1 MVASNITVTSKLKE
15 SENVCHHSG
24 ADCLKVC
31 HPQDLQFELLLLEI
45 WYSQIPTPCYVLL
58 MCWVIT
64 CLSSTMTCLLFCGAE
79 AQYWGGGAW
88 GRKDAFN
95 DEIPKW
101 LEVCIHCEKR
111 LFVNNLTRMISFV
124 CFCLQSCSWSVPWR
138 WCVFRRIACFC
149 SIWPGP
155 AKHVKCLQQEMLEG
169 GEKISPHST
178 ENAYTQICKVRQSKG
193 KDKRTCMYVLC
204 MLVNLNVWVNTSAK
218 DIFVRYHSIV
228 GGGVSLL
235 GAQRLKPT

>member
-1 MVASNITVTSKLKE
+1 M
-15 SENVCHHSG
+15 
-24 ADCLKVC
+24 
-31 HPQDLQFELLLLEI
+31 
-45 WYSQIPTPCYVLL
+45 LL

-101 LEVCIHCEKR
+101 LEVCIHDEKR
-111 LFVNNLTRMISFV
+111 SIVNILRGRNSFV

-169 GEKISPHST
+169 GEKISPHNT
-178 ENAYTQICKVRQSKG
+178 ENAYKRICKVRHGKG
-193 KDKRTCMYVLC
+193 KDKRTY
-204 MLVNLNVWVNTSAK
+204 LNVWVNIWGK
-218 DIFVRYHSIV
+218 DIIVRYHSFV

>member
-1 MVASNITVTSKLKE
+1 M
-15 SENVCHHSG
+15 
-24 ADCLKVC
+24 
-31 HPQDLQFELLLLEI
+31 
-45 WYSQIPTPCYVLL
+45 LL

-64 CLSSTMTCLLFCGAE
+64 CLSSTMTCLFFCGAE

-101 LEVCIHCEKR
+101 LEVCIHDEKR
-111 LFVNNLTRMISFV
+111 LIVNNLRGRNCFV

-169 GEKISPHST
+169 GEKISPHNT
-178 ENAYTQICKVRQSKG
+178 ENAYKRICKVRHGKG
-193 KDKRTCMYVLC
+193 KDKRTYLD
-204 MLVNLNVWVNTSAK
+204 VWVNIWGK
-218 DIFVRYHSIV
+218 DIVVRYHSVV

>member
-1 MVASNITVTSKLKE
+1 M
-15 SENVCHHSG
+15 
-24 ADCLKVC
+24 
-31 HPQDLQFELLLLEI
+31 
-45 WYSQIPTPCYVLL
+45 LL

-101 LEVCIHCEKR
+101 LEVCIHGEKR
-111 LFVNNLTRMISFV
+111 SIVNNLRGRNSFV

-169 GEKISPHST
+169 REKISPRST
-178 ENAYTQICKVRQSKG
+178 ENAYTQICKVRHSKG
-193 KDKRTCMYVLC
+193 KDKKTSLYVLC
-204 MLVNLNVWVNTSAK
+204 MFVNLDVWVNIWAK
-218 DIFVRYHSIV
+218 DIFVSCWWWCFSS
-228 GGGVSLL
+228 GCT
-235 GAQRLKPT
+235 KT

>member
-1 MVASNITVTSKLKE
+1 M
-15 SENVCHHSG
+15 
-24 ADCLKVC
+24 
-31 HPQDLQFELLLLEI
+31 
-45 WYSQIPTPCYVLL
+45 LL

-64 CLSSTMTCLLFCGAE
+64 CLSSTMTCLFFCGAE

-101 LEVCIHCEKR
+101 LEVCIHDEKR
-111 LFVNNLTRMISFV
+111 LIVNNLRGRNSFV

-169 GEKISPHST
+169 GERKYLHTAQRMRIYEFAQLDMAKAKTRERTWMCEWISEARILLWDITRLLVVVFLFWVH
-178 ENAYTQICKVRQSKG
+178 
-193 KDKRTCMYVLC
+193 KDLSRLRGC
-204 MLVNLNVWVNTSAK
+204 S
-218 DIFVRYHSIV
+218 YHSKKLWMGRTLRRSSQGINWCN
-228 GGGVSLL
+228 GW
-235 GAQRLKPT
+235 QNFPTFRLVILHKQ

>member
-1 MVASNITVTSKLKE
+1 M
-15 SENVCHHSG
+15 
-24 ADCLKVC
+24 
-31 HPQDLQFELLLLEI
+31 
-45 WYSQIPTPCYVLL
+45 LL

-95 DEIPKW
+95 AEIPKW
-101 LEVCIHCEKR
+101 LEVCIHDEKR
-111 LFVNNLTRMISFV
+111 LIVNNLRGRNSFV
-124 CFCLQSCSWSVPWR
+124 YFVFNRALDQCLDGDVYSGELPV
-138 WCVFRRIACFC
+138 FC

-169 GEKISPHST
+169 GEKISPHNT
-178 ENAYTQICKVRQSKG
+178 EKPYKRICKVRHGKG
-193 KDKRTCMYVLC
+193 KDKRTYLD
-204 MLVNLNVWVNTSAK
+204 VWVNIWGK
-218 DIFVRYHSIV
+218 DIVVRYHSVV